1 MYLELNYATEVK
13 DMTETMQ
20 IPLFPPRSVP
30 DLVGEIK
37 KISKEIKDLYCLDDL
52 PWVLG
57 YSGGKDSSAVVQLIW
72 YAIAELPPEKRTK
85 KIYVITTDTLV
96 ENPIV
101 STWVRHSLKQMK
113 SAAIEQQLPIEPHL
127 LYPDV
132 KDTFWVNLM
141 GKGYPAP
148 RHGFRWCTERLKILP
163 SNRFIRDVVRING
176 EVILILGT
184 RKAESIKRAVSME
197 KHEIGRMSDRLN
209 DSSNSIKSLL
219 YQSPSL
225 PNSLIYS
232 PIEDWRTDE
241 VWIYLNQWP
250 NPWENSN
257 KDLFTMYRGAT
268 ADNECP
274 LVVDTSTPSCGT
286 SRFGCWV
293 CTMVSQDKSME
304 AMIQNDE
311 EKEWMQPLLDI
322 RNELDIKNDREKR
335 DFRRIY
341 GRVELFERNMGD
353 DKTSVEPIPGP
364 YTKFWREHW
373 LRRVL
378 EAQTHIRKTAPEEM
392 RDITL
397 ITPEELS
404 EIRRIWLEQK
414 HEFDDSLPRIYE
426 EVTGESFADSRPAA
440 ERKLLGSDEWTAIEE
455 ICTEDKMHLELMA
468 KLLDTER
475 QYYTKPRRTGIYA
488 DLDKCFETSSRS
500 QDEAIGNAHYQRNLK
515 TAVEDVK
522 ANPTEKIQQVKSA
535 IAQTNTSAKSDTVN
549 VAKLKE
555 ELESSSSPGKQL
567 SWADIKYST
576 PDVGEGNSKD

>member
-1 MYLELNYATEVK
+1 
-13 DMTETMQ
+13 MTETMQ
-20 IPLFPPRSVP
+20 IPLFPPRSVSE
-30 DLVGEIK
+30 LVAEIEK
-37 KISKEIKDLYCLDDL
+37 LSKEIKELYCLDDI

-57 YSGGKDSSAVVQLIW
+57 YSGGKDSTTVVQLIW

-101 STWVRHSLKQMK
+101 STWVRQSLKQMK
-113 SAAIEQQLPIEPHL
+113 SAAIEQQLPIEPYM

-163 SNRFIRDVVRING
+163 SNRFVRDMVRING

-209 DSSNSIKSLL
+209 DKSSSIKSLL

-241 VWIYLNQWP
+241 VWIYLNQWS

-274 LVVDTSTPSCGT
+274 LVVDTSTPSCGS

-322 RNELDIKNDREKR
+322 RNELDIKNDRPKR

-353 DKTSVEPIPGP
+353 DTTSVEPIPGP

-378 EAQTHIRKTAPEEM
+378 EAQTHVRKTAPLEM

-404 EIRRIWLEQK
+404 EIRRIWLEEK

-426 EVTGESFADSRPAA
+426 EVTGEPFEDSRPAA

-455 ICTEDKMHLELMA
+455 ICSEDKMHLELMA

-500 QDEAIGNAHYQRNLK
+500 KEEAIGNAHYQRNLK
-515 TAVEDVK
+515 KAVEDIK
-522 ANPTEKIQQVKSA
+522 ANPAENIQQFKDA
-535 IAQTNTSAKSDTVN
+535 IAQTNSSAKNDTVDI
-549 VAKLKE
+549 AKLKE
-555 ELESSSSPGKQL
+555 ELESNSNQSRQL
-567 SWADIKYST
+567 SWADIKFS
-576 PDVGEGNSKD
+576 PPNLGGENSND

>member
-1 MYLELNYATEVK
+1 
-13 DMTETMQ
+13 MTETML
-20 IPLFPPRSVP
+20 PLFPPRTVR
-30 DLVGEIK
+30 DLVEEIK
-37 KISKEIKDLYCLDDL
+37 QLSQEIRDLYCLDDI
-52 PWVLG
+52 PWVVG
-57 YSGGKDSSAVVQLIW
+57 YSGGKDSTTVVQLIW
-72 YAIAELPPEKRTK
+72 YAIAELPAEKRTK
-85 KIYVITTDTLV
+85 KIYIITTDTLV

-101 STWVRHSLKQMK
+101 STWVRQSLKQMK
-113 SAAIEQQLPIEPHL
+113 SAAIEQQLPIEPHM

-163 SNRFIRDVVRING
+163 SNRFVRDVVRING

-184 RKAESIKRAVSME
+184 RKAESIRRAASME

-209 DSSNSIKSLL
+209 DKSSSIKSLL

-241 VWIYLNQWP
+241 VWIYLNQWS

-274 LVVDTSTPSCGT
+274 LVVDTSTPSCGS

-322 RNELDIKNDREKR
+322 RNELDIKNDRPKR

-353 DKTSVEPIPGP
+353 DTTSVEPIPGP

-426 EVTGESFADSRPAA
+426 EVTGEPFEDSRPAA

-455 ICTEDKMHLELMA
+455 ICSDDKMHLELMA

-515 TAVEDVK
+515 TAVEAVK
-522 ANPTEKIQQVKSA
+522 ANPTENIQQVKSA
-535 IAQTNTSAKSDTVN
+535 IAQTNTSAKNDTADI
-549 VAKLKE
+549 AKLKQ
-555 ELESSSSPGKQL
+555 ELESNSSEGRQL
-567 SWADIKYST
+567 SWADLKYST
-576 PDVGEGNSKD
+576 PNSEEGNSKD

>member
-378 EAQTHIRKTAPEEM
+378 EAQTHIRKTAPLEM

-426 EVTGESFADSRPAA
+426 EVTGEPFADSRPAA

-455 ICTEDKMHLELMA
+455 ICSEDKMHLELMA

-500 QDEAIGNAHYQRNLK
+500 KDEAIGNAHYQRNLK

-535 IAQTNTSAKSDTVN
+535 IAQTNSSAKNDTLDI
-549 VAKLKE
+549 AKLKE
-555 ELESSSSPGKQL
+555 ELESSSQSKQL

-576 PDVGEGNSKD
+576 PDVGEGNTKD

>member
-1 MYLELNYATEVK
+1 
-13 DMTETMQ
+13 MTET
-20 IPLFPPRSVP
+20 IKISLFPPRSVSE
-30 DLVGEIK
+30 LVAEIEK
-37 KISKEIKDLYCLDDL
+37 LSKEIKELYCLDDI

-57 YSGGKDSSAVVQLIW
+57 YSGGKDSTTVVQLIW

-101 STWVRHSLKQMK
+101 STWVRQSLKQMK
-113 SAAIEQQLPIEPHL
+113 SAAIEQQLPIEPYM

-163 SNRFIRDVVRING
+163 SNRFVRDMVRING

-209 DSSNSIKSLL
+209 NNSSSIKSLL

-241 VWIYLNQWP
+241 VWIYLNQWA

-274 LVVDTSTPSCGT
+274 LVVDTSTPSCGS

-322 RNELDIKNDREKR
+322 RNELDIKNDRDKR

-353 DKTSVEPIPGP
+353 DTTSVEPIPGP

-378 EAQTHIRKTAPEEM
+378 EAQTHIRKTAPLEM

-404 EIRRIWLEQK
+404 EIRRIWLEEK

-426 EVTGESFADSRPAA
+426 EVTGEPFEDSRPAA
-440 ERKLLGSDEWTAIEE
+440 ERKLLGSDEWTVIED
-455 ICTEDKMHLELMA
+455 ICSEDKMHLELMA

-500 QDEAIGNAHYQRNLK
+500 KEEAIGNAHYQRNLK
-515 TAVEDVK
+515 KAVEDIK
-522 ANPTEKIQQVKSA
+522 ANPTENIQQFKDA
-535 IAQTNTSAKSDTVN
+535 IAQTNSSAKNDTVDI
-549 VAKLKE
+549 AKLKE
-555 ELESSSSPGKQL
+555 ELESNSNQSRQL
-567 SWADIKYST
+567 SWADIKFST
-576 PDVGEGNSKD
+576 PDVGEKNSKD